1 MAEPAFPDKRAVR
14 RSFERAAQTYDRHSA
29 LQAEIG
35 RRLLEH
41 LDPMRLAPSRLLDL
55 GCGTGAF
62 LQPLRSRFPRAHV
75 TGLDIAQA
83 MLERAA
89 KRTPAWRRLLSLER
103 PQLVCGDAER
113 LPLAS
118 ASHDLVFSNLA
129 LQWCDP
135 AVAFPEVARVLRAGG
150 LFLFATF
157 GPDTLK
163 ELRAAFAQVDG
174 LGHVNRFIDMHD
186 LGDLLVHGGFADP
199 VMEMELITLE
209 YSTVEAVAR
218 DLKAI
223 GAHNSL
229 PDRPRGLAG
238 RGRWQRVV
246 QHYEAHRRNGVLPAS
261 YEVVYG
267 HAWKA
272 APRRAADGRQVVDF
286 RPRERK

>member
-1 MAEPAFPDKRAVR
+1 MAEPAFPEKRAVR

-29 LQAEIG
+29 LQSEVG
-35 RRLLEH
+35 KRLLEH
-41 LDPMRLAPSRLLDL
+41 LEPMRLEPRRLLDL

-89 KRTPAWRRLLSLER
+89 KRTPGWRRLLSLER
-103 PQLVCGDAER
+103 ARLVCGDAER

-118 ASHDLVFSNLA
+118 ASHELVFSNLA

-135 AVAFPEVARVLRAGG
+135 AAVFPEVARVLQAGG

-229 PDRPRGLAG
+229 PDRPRGLCG
-238 RGRWQRVV
+238 RGRWQRVA
-246 QHYEAHRRNGVLPAS
+246 QQYEAHRRNGVLPAS

-272 APRRAADGRQVVDF
+272 APRRTGDGRQVIDF
-286 RPRERK
+286 QPRERR

>member
-1 MAEPAFPDKRAVR
+1 MAEPAFPEKRAVR

-29 LQAEIG
+29 LQSEIG

-41 LDPMRLAPSRLLDL
+41 LDPMRLAPRRVLDL

-62 LQPLRSRFPRAHV
+62 LQPLCERFPQARV

-83 MLERAA
+83 MLDRASR
-89 KRTPAWRRLLSLER
+89 RTPGWRRLLCLER
-103 PQLVCGDAER
+103 TQLVCADAER
-113 LPLAS
+113 LPITS
-118 ASHDLVFSNLA
+118 ASHELVFSNLA

-135 AVAFPEVARVLRAGG
+135 AVVFPEVARVLQTGG

-163 ELRAAFAQVDG
+163 ELRAAFARVDG

-186 LGDLLVHGGFADP
+186 LGDLLVHGGFTDP

-209 YSTVEAVAR
+209 YSSVEAVAR
-218 DLKAI
+218 DLKTI

-229 PDRPRGLAG
+229 PDRPRGLSG

-246 QHYEAHRRNGVLPAS
+246 QQYETHRRNGVLPAT

-272 APRRAADGRQVVDF
+272 APRRAADGRQVIDF
-286 RPRERK
+286 LPRERK

>member
-1 MAEPAFPDKRAVR
+1 MAEPAFPEKRAVR
-14 RSFERAAQTYDRHSA
+14 RSFERAAQTYDQHSA
-29 LQAEIG
+29 LQSEIG
-35 RRLLEH
+35 KRLLEH
-41 LDPMRLAPSRLLDL
+41 LDPMRLAPGRILDL

-62 LQPLRSRFPRAHV
+62 LQPLRERFPQARV
-75 TGLDIAQA
+75 TGLDIAES
-83 MLERAA
+83 MLDRASR
-89 KRTPAWRRLLSLER
+89 RTPGWRRLLSLER
-103 PQLVCGDAER
+103 TRLVCGDAER
-113 LPLAS
+113 LPIAS
-118 ASHDLVFSNLA
+118 ASHELVFSNLA

-135 AVAFPEVARVLRAGG
+135 AVAFPEVARVLQTGG

-163 ELRAAFAQVDG
+163 ELRDAFAQVDG

-209 YSTVEAVAR
+209 YSSVEAVAR
-218 DLKAI
+218 DLKGI

-229 PDRPRGLAG
+229 PDRPRGLSG
-238 RGRWQRVV
+238 RGRWQRVA
-246 QHYEAHRRNGVLPAS
+246 QLYERHRRGGVLPAS

-272 APRRAADGRQVVDF
+272 APRHAADGRQVIDF